1 MSTDVKAV
9 RGWVAHKLGHQCRQ
23 PELFIAALTH
33 RSFGGKHNERLEFL
47 GDAVLS
53 FVVAQW
59 LYEAYPAADEGL
71 LSRYRSHLVNGE
83 TLADLAVE
91 LGVGDRLSLGGGEL
105 KSGGY
110 RRRSILA
117 DALEAL
123 LGALYLDGGIEVV
136 RGCIERLLGSRVA
149 ALGELV
155 ALKDAKTR
163 LQEWLQG
170 QGLALPVYTVVAVTG
185 EPHAQLFKVRCE
197 VAASGL
203 VTEGEGPS
211 RRRAEQLAA
220 EHAYVRLTLT
230 PSPSDQ
236 R

>member
-123 LGALYLDGGIEVV
+123 LVGVGVV
-136 RGCIERLLGSRVA
+136 YAVAGVERKIRS
-149 ALGELV
+149 
-155 ALKDAKTR
+155 DA
-163 LQEWLQG
+163 E
-170 QGLALPVYTVVAVTG
+170 
-185 EPHAQLFKVRCE
+185 
-197 VAASGL
+197 
-203 VTEGEGPS
+203 
-211 RRRAEQLAA
+211 
-220 EHAYVRLTLT
+220 
-230 PSPSDQ
+230 
-236 R
+236 